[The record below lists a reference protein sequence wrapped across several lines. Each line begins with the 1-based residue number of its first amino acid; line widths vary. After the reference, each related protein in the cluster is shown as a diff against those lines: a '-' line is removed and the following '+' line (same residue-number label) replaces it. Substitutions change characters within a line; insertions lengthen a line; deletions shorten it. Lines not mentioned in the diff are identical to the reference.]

1 MADQDATT
9 GKVETPKDF
18 GPGEAG
24 VVKRWL
30 SAIKVA
36 GKEQSKWEKR
46 ADLVVQRYR
55 DERDDVVG
63 PKLKR
68 FNILWSNT
76 ETLKPAVYSKPPKPQ
91 VTRRFKDDRPVEKD
105 AAEILER
112 ALAFSVEEGHLD
124 PAMRNVRDDYLLPG
138 RGTARVRYIPTFGA
152 PEEIRVGLNQGEDG
166 KFRDGDGEVVELG
179 EGEEAQMDPN
189 TGEQFT
195 LRTQRNVVFEE
206 VVVDYV
212 FWKDFLH
219 GPGRDWSDVPW
230 VAFRSLMTRKAL
242 VDRFGEDLGNKVKLD
257 QFDSSL
263 KVGNK
268 EPPEQFKRGLVW
280 EIWDKI
286 GNETLWVAPSVKER
300 PLDSGDPPLTLQDFF
315 PCPKP
320 LFAVETTDSLRPIPE
335 FAQYQDQAQEI
346 DMLTNRI
353 HRLVMALKV
362 VGLYDAAKEEI
373 GRMLNEG
380 FENELIPV
388 DDWSAFS
395 QTGGVAGNVAFMP
408 IEEIAKV
415 VISLYQA
422 RDKSKQEMFEITGI
436 ADLIRGS
443 NQVNV
448 TATAER
454 IKGQFATLRLS
465 DKQAAVANFSRDLIR
480 LQAEV
485 IAEEFE
491 PQTIAL
497 MTGRNVT
504 PEIMELFRNDP
515 LRTFKLDIET
525 DSTIQ
530 PDEQADKEARVE
542 FLSGVSN
549 FFETFAP
556 LVQQGSVPLDMAKE
570 LLLFGV
576 RGFKVA
582 RDLENVL
589 EQLGADQQIPQLQ
602 AQVKQLGD
610 QLQQVTQQLQVAQQ
624 VIEGDQIEER
634 EKTRRE
640 EIKQQAETE
649 RAAMIA
655 AQEARTD
662 ARDRFV
668 KAEIAEMQD
677 VTKRLIANAQEE
689 TKRLIAGIAERP
701 QLTPADI
708 EVIVTGVSD
717 RLNGGAASQ

>member
-1 MADQDATT
+1 MATEDVTT

-18 GPGEAG
+18 GPGDAG

-36 GKEQSKWEKR
+36 AKEQDKWEQR
-46 ADLVVQRYR
+46 ADLVVARYR
-55 DERDDVVG
+55 DERDELTG
-63 PKLKR
+63 PKMKR

-91 VTRRFKDDRPVEKD
+91 VTRRFKDDKPVEKE

-138 RGTARVRYIPTFGA
+138 RGTARVRYIPTFGQ
-152 PEEIRVGLNQGEDG
+152 PEEIKVGLNQGEG
-166 KFRDGDGEVVELG
+166 GDFTDETGEQFEFE
-179 EGEEAQMDPN
+179 EGEAPQFDPN
-189 TGEQFT
+189 TGQPFA
-195 LRTQRNVVFEE
+195 LRTQQNVVFEE

-219 GPGRDWSDVPW
+219 GPGRDWVDVPW
-230 VAFRSLMTRKAL
+230 VAFRSLMTRNAL
-242 VDRFGEDLGNKVKLD
+242 VERFGAELGNKVKLD
-257 QFDSSL
+257 QF
-263 KVGNK
+263 NK
-268 EPPEQFKRGLVW
+268 ALRVNKQDPPEQFKRGVVW

-286 GNETLWVAPSVKER
+286 GNETLWIAPTIKER
-300 PLDSGDPPLTLQDFF
+300 PLDSGDPPLTLQGFF

-320 LFAVETTDSLRPIPE
+320 LYAVETTDTLQPIPE

-353 HRLVMALKV
+353 HRLIMALKV
-362 VGLYDAAKEEI
+362 TGLYDAAKEEI

-388 DDWSAFS
+388 DDWSSFA

-436 ADLIRGS
+436 ADLIRGA
-443 NQVNV
+443 NETNV

-454 IKGQFATLRLS
+454 IKGQFATMRLS
-465 DKQAAVANFSRDLIR
+465 DKQRTVANFSRDLIR

-491 PQTIAL
+491 PQTISL
-497 MTGRNVT
+497 MTGRDVT
-504 PEIMELFRNDP
+504 PQIMEIFRADP

-542 FLSGVSN
+542 FLSGVST
-549 FFETFAP
+549 FMQTFAP
-556 LVQQGSVPLDMAKE
+556 MVQQGQVPLDMAKE

-576 RGFKVA
+576 RGFKIA

-589 EQLGADQQIPQLQ
+589 EQLGADQQLPQLQ
-602 AQVKQLGD
+602 AQVKQLTD
-610 QLQQVTQQLQVAQQ
+610 QLQQTTQQLQIAQQ
-624 VIEGDQIEER
+624 VIEGDQVEEAAKTER
-634 EKTRRE
+634 EQ
-640 EIKQQAETE
+640 IKQQAENE
-649 RAAMIA
+649 RAAANLAMDQQASRREVIFRQQIATMQEESKRMI
-655 AQEARTD
+655 T
-662 ARDRFV
+662 
-668 KAEIAEMQD
+668 
-677 VTKRLIANAQEE
+677 LAQEE
-689 TKRLIAGIAERP
+689 TKRLIAGIAKRP
-701 QLTPADI
+701 QLSSAELEGI
-708 EVIVTGVSD
+708 AVVIAN
-717 RLNGGAASQ
+717 RLNGGTGGP